1 MSRPR
6 LRHVVAVT
14 VLAFAAG
21 CAGPTTPGQA
31 APRLSEVLSRVDD
44 AIAQHHYRQARNE
57 LDNLVSAV
65 DDARNAGDLNA
76 EQANGVL
83 AASARL
89 SAALPKPTR
98 QPKPEPT
105 PSPAETGSDGEHH
118 GEGWGKHRKHLSE
131 WLKKHQDQQGGGG
144 DGDED

>member
-1 MSRPR
+1 MRRSG
-6 LRHVVAVT
+6 LRAAVAVA
-14 VLAFAAG
+14 VLGLAAG

-31 APRLSEVLSRVDD
+31 APRLTEVLSRVDS

-57 LDNLVSAV
+57 LDDLVSAV
-65 DDARNAGDLNA
+65 DDARDAGDLNA
-76 EQANGVL
+76 EQANEVL

-105 PSPAETGSDGEHH
+105 PSPAETGSDDEHH
-118 GEGWGKHRKHLSE
+118 GEGWQKHREE
-131 WLKKHQDQQGGGG
+131 WLKKHQDQQDGGGH
-144 DGDED
+144 GDED